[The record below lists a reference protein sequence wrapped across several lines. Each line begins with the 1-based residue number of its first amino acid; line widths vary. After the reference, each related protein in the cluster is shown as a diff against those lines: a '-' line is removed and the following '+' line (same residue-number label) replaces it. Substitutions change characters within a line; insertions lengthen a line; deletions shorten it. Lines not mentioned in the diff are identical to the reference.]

1 MRVTTSVRRL
11 TAAIVAAL
19 VLITATVSGINV
31 AAAHG
36 GRGPSGPKPTVVLVH
51 GAFADA
57 AGWSEVTERLH
68 DRGYTVIAPA
78 NPLRGLASDAAYVGS
93 VIDTIPGPV
102 VLVGHSYG
110 GAVITNAAAGRDNV
124 EALVYIAAFAPDVG
138 DTIGGLVALAPG
150 SMLTPDALV
159 FRPHPAGVDG
169 YVAPDRFREIF
180 AGDLDRDEA
189 AVLAATQRPS
199 DIAILEEASGVPAW
213 STIPSWYLVATR
225 DNLIPPDAQR
235 IMAKRAGA
243 TTVEVRSSHVAMIS
257 HPRQAVELILDAA
270 QAIR

>member
-1 MRVTTSVRRL
+1 MRITTSVRRA

-19 VLITATVSGINV
+19 VLITATVTGINV
-31 AAAHG
+31 ASAHG

-57 AGWSEVTERLH
+57 AGWSEVTERLQE
-68 DRGYTVIAPA
+68 RGYTVIAPA

-110 GAVITNAAAGRDNV
+110 GAVITNAATGRDNV
-124 EALVYIAAFAPDVG
+124 EALVYIAAFAPDAG
-138 DTIGGLVALAPG
+138 ETIGGLVALAPG

-159 FRPHPAGVDG
+159 IRTYPGGADG
-169 YVAPDRFREIF
+169 YVDPARFREIF
-180 AGDLDRDEA
+180 AGDLGRDEA

-199 DIAILEEASGVPAW
+199 DVGILDEKSSVPAW
-213 STIPSWYLVATR
+213 STVPSWYLVATR

-235 IMAKRAGA
+235 MMAERAGSI
-243 TTVEVRSSHVAMIS
+243 TIEVRSSHVAMMS
-257 HPRQAVELILDAA
+257 HPRQAVELIIDAA
-270 QAIR
+270 QATR